1 MARRVRTRHDQIS
14 LFRNGGKRRGAGR
27 KPCGARSNT
36 SHRAR
41 PVIDAANALHV
52 TLRVAPEVGWMRRP
66 AMFRAI
72 RAASRTAAK
81 RETFRIVHLTIQRTH
96 LHLIVEAEDNEALA
110 RGMQG
115 FKVSVAR
122 HVNRAMGD
130 ERGRRRGR
138 VFADR
143 YHLVVIS
150 SPTQMRRVL
159 SYVLNNWRHHD
170 DWRTAPGWLV
180 DPYSTAYAFGGWRER
195 AQDVALWPRGEY
207 DWLAAREP
215 RSWLLRD
222 GWRRGCGGDPREESI
237 SVHEVPGA

>member
-1 MARRVRTRHDQIS
+1 MP

-27 KPCGARSNT
+27 KPSGERSNT

-41 PVIDAANALHV
+41 PVIDAASALHV
-52 TLRVAPEVGWMRRP
+52 TLRIAPEVGWMRRP
-66 AMFRAI
+66 ERFQAI

-81 RETFRIVHLTIQRTH
+81 REAFRIVHLTIQGTH

-130 ERGRRRGR
+130 EHGRRRGR
-138 VFADR
+138 VFAER
-143 YHLVVIS
+143 YHLVVIT

-159 SYVLNNWRHHD
+159 AYVLNNWRHHRD
-170 DWRTAPGWLV
+170 VRPAPGWLV
-180 DPYSTAYAFGGWRER
+180 DPYSTAFAFPGWRER
-195 AQDVALWPRGEY
+195 AEGAALWPSGRY
-207 DWLAAREP
+207 DWLVAREP
-215 RSWLLRD
+215 RSWLVRD
-222 GWRRGCGGDPREESI
+222 GWRRARGADGAI
-237 SVHEVPGA
+237 SVHEIPG